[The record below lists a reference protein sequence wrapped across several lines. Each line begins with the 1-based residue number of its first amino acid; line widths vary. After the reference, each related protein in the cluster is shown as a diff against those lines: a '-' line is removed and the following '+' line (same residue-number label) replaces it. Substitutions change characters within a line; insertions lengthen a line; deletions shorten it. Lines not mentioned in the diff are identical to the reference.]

1 MPKRKK
7 RKQRKAKPEEVSEGF
22 KAMTEIVFDGVI
34 NGAKFLVG
42 SLSQE
47 AKARKEE
54 KAAAEIA
61 RVAEEQK
68 RAVPR
73 WAR

>member
-1 MPKRKK
+1 MSARRRQPRRKK
-7 RKQRKAKPEEVSEGF
+7 DREPSEGF
-22 KAMTEIVFDGVI
+22 KAMTEIVFDGFI
-34 NGAKFLVG
+34 NGAKFLVE